1 MGTSQMLG
9 EDIDSWET
17 MMFLYNS
24 ALKEVGTKL
33 EILNDEFVHTVY
45 RISDVSCS
53 YG

>member
-24 ALKEVGTKL
+24 ALNIGT
-33 EILNDEFVHTVY
+33 ILFL
-45 RISDVSCS
+45 
-53 YG
+53 

>member
-24 ALKEVGTKL
+24 ALKDFVTKIDIFNE
-33 EILNDEFVHTVY
+33 EIVH
-45 RISDVSCS
+45 IH
-53 YG
+53 

>member
-24 ALKEVGTKL
+24 ALKQNL
-33 EILNDEFVHTVY
+33 RF
-45 RISDVSCS
+45 
-53 YG
+53 

>member
-24 ALKEVGTKL
+24 ALSQGLKHRKVL
-33 EILNDEFVHTVY
+33 
-45 RISDVSCS
+45 
-53 YG
+53 